1 MLLLYTSIESD
12 DVSAVHSK
20 IWRKKIFVVLDL
32 YNQAE
37 VQSVFADGSLSLH
50 TRSLKYGKVGINYW
64 EFSIIM
70 YLTHKN
76 CTLRYSFSKV
86 YIFLHIPVHVFHK
99 FSQLGQGT
107 LVQVS
112 PSLIKRRKTHFHHL
126 PCGATIILGNNGY
139 VWICPTETEEM
150 DQTGGY
156 ELNWKVTNV
165 ETSSMYLSGFY
176 FSLQIY
182 FLSLINSLVY
192 HTQFNFPAI

>member
-12 DVSAVHSK
+12 DVRFSAVHSK
-20 IWRKKIFVVLDL
+20 ILRKKTFVVLDL

-86 YIFLHIPVHVFHK
+86 YIFLHIPVYVFTNFHSLDK
-99 FSQLGQGT
+99 GPWSRFLRLWLSEEKHISITCLVEPPLFWETMAMCGSVRPKQKRWTRQG
-107 LVQVS
+107 V
-112 PSLIKRRKTHFHHL
+112 
-126 PCGATIILGNNGY
+126 
-139 VWICPTETEEM
+139 M
-150 DQTGGY
+150 
-156 ELNWKVTNV
+156 
-165 ETSSMYLSGFY
+165 SSIGR
-176 FSLQIY
+176 
-182 FLSLINSLVY
+182 
-192 HTQFNFPAI
+192 

>member
-1 MLLLYTSIESD
+1 
-12 DVSAVHSK
+12 
-20 IWRKKIFVVLDL
+20 
-32 YNQAE
+32 
-37 VQSVFADGSLSLH
+37 
-50 TRSLKYGKVGINYW
+50 
-64 EFSIIM
+64 M
-70 YLTHKN
+70 YLQ
-76 CTLRYSFSKV
+76 
-86 YIFLHIPVHVFHK
+86 I
-99 FSQLGQGT
+99 SQLGQGT

-156 ELNWKVTNV
+156 ELNLKVTNV

-182 FLSLINSLVY
+182 FLSLIKSLVY
-192 HTQFNFPAI
+192 HSSISLPVNKKLTFNVIGVVCLAKLHKQ

>member
-1 MLLLYTSIESD
+1 
-12 DVSAVHSK
+12 
-20 IWRKKIFVVLDL
+20 
-32 YNQAE
+32 
-37 VQSVFADGSLSLH
+37 
-50 TRSLKYGKVGINYW
+50 
-64 EFSIIM
+64 M
-70 YLTHKN
+70 YLQ
-76 CTLRYSFSKV
+76 
-86 YIFLHIPVHVFHK
+86 I
-99 FSQLGQGT
+99 SQLGQGT

-156 ELNWKVTNV
+156 ELNLKVTNV

-182 FLSLINSLVY
+182 FFNTNKIIGLS
-192 HTQFNFPAI
+192 HTVQFPCQSIKN

>member
-1 MLLLYTSIESD
+1 M
-12 DVSAVHSK
+12 
-20 IWRKKIFVVLDL
+20 
-32 YNQAE
+32 
-37 VQSVFADGSLSLH
+37 
-50 TRSLKYGKVGINYW
+50 
-64 EFSIIM
+64 
-70 YLTHKN
+70 
-76 CTLRYSFSKV
+76 
-86 YIFLHIPVHVFHK
+86 
-99 FSQLGQGT
+99 
-107 LVQVS
+107 VQVS

-182 FLSLINSLVY
+182 FLSLIKSLVY
-192 HTQFNFPAI
+192 HSSISLPFNKKLTFNVIGVVCLAKLHKLLKLLRYIIYNIFISPFFPENIIQFAKTFDTCIICIHLS

>member
-20 IWRKKIFVVLDL
+20 IWRKKNFVVLDL

-76 CTLRYSFSKV
+76 CTLWYSFSKV
-86 YIFLHIPVHVFHK
+86 YIFLQILVHVFTNFHSLDK
-99 FSQLGQGT
+99 ELWSRFLRLWLSEEKHISIT
-107 LVQVS
+107 YLVEPPLFWETMAMCGSVRPKQKRWTRQV
-112 PSLIKRRKTHFHHL
+112 
-126 PCGATIILGNNGY
+126 
-139 VWICPTETEEM
+139 VM
-150 DQTGGY
+150 
-156 ELNWKVTNV
+156 
-165 ETSSMYLSGFY
+165 SSIGR
-176 FSLQIY
+176 
-182 FLSLINSLVY
+182 
-192 HTQFNFPAI
+192 